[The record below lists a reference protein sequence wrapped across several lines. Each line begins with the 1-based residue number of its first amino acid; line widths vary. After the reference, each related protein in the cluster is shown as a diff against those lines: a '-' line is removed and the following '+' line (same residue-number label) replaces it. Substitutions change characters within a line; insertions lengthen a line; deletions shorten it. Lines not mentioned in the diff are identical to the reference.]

1 MCLGP
6 HLYGKY
12 KQIVEIPVEVVSSKI
27 GFSVVSSI
35 IISSPLEVGQLS
47 AQYPYSFWLAMWLL
61 LESTLVEHH
70 LFELSSWSTRQPK
83 NTFWL

>member
-1 MCLGP
+1 MYINSKL
-6 HLYGKY
+6 LRYL
-12 KQIVEIPVEVVSSKI
+12 PVEVVLSKM

-70 LFELSSWSTRQPK
+70 LFELSSWSTGQPK
-83 NTFWL
+83 

>member
-1 MCLGP
+1 MYINSKL
-6 HLYGKY
+6 LRYL
-12 KQIVEIPVEVVSSKI
+12 PVEVVLSKI

-70 LFELSSWSTRQPK
+70 LFELSSWSTVHPK
-83 NTFWL
+83 

>member
-1 MCLGP
+1 MYINSKL
-6 HLYGKY
+6 LRYL
-12 KQIVEIPVEVVSSKI
+12 PVEVVSSKM

-35 IISSPLEVGQLS
+35 IISSPLEVGQLY